1 MWQPEPEGSRP
12 EDSGGSALPG
22 PHARS
27 DPPRRGRGRI
37 VAFGLVL
44 ALGLA
49 ALAGAAV
56 GIAHQLL
63 PRQFTPAQQRSIVAW
78 ELQRRWRALPAA
90 RVFPESVTYQIP
102 AAVLYATSSLYL
114 QARLIQISPQDTC
127 PAAFSGVAT
136 RVLREHGCSAAMRAT
151 YVDASGGMVATIAVA
166 VLPGSATAQAVA
178 AALPGSADARPA
190 LVRALSIPRTA
201 AAGFRDAQRQL
212 SVTTAAG
219 PYVIMATAG
228 FSDGRNRV
236 SIAADPYLYH
246 ELASLASGLTR
257 SASLVLG
264 KPPAVP
270 ACPGAP
276 GC

>member
-12 EDSGGSALPG
+12 EDSGRPVLPSPG
-22 PHARS
+22 APP
-27 DPPRRGRGRI
+27 DPPRGGGKV
-37 VAFGLVL
+37 VAFGLIL
-44 ALGLA
+44 AIGLA
-49 ALAGAAV
+49 ALAVAAV

-63 PRQFTPAQQRSIVAW
+63 PRQFTTAQQRSIVAW

-90 RVFPESVTYQIP
+90 GIFPESVTYQLP
-102 AAVLYATSSLYL
+102 ATALDATSSLHL
-114 QARLIQISPQDTC
+114 QARLLQVSPQGSC
-127 PAAFSGVAT
+127 PAAVSGVAA
-136 RVLREHGCSAAMRAT
+136 RLLREHGCSAAMRAT

-166 VLPGSATAQAVA
+166 VLPGSAAAQAA
-178 AALPGSADARPA
+178 AAAMTDSPD
-190 LVRALSIPRTA
+190 LVRALGVPRTA
-201 AAGFRDAQRQL
+201 ADAFRDAQRQL
-212 SVTTAAG
+212 SRATAAG

-228 FSDGRNRV
+228 FSDGRHQV
-236 SIAADPYLYH
+236 KIAADPYLNS
-246 ELASLASGLTR
+246 ELASLAGGLVK